1 MSESRVRSTSHA
13 ASGVRPVARTSVT
26 DSVFHEIRRSIL
38 SGALRPGEEFSQR
51 KLAESL
57 DVSFIPVREA
67 LRRLEGQGLVV
78 NGQGKSSR
86 IAPLSHEDLHGIYR
100 LRRQLEPEIASR
112 ACLQLTSADLDRLV
126 DVAHSFADEQA
137 NIDDVYE
144 AHHEFHRALLA
155 PAATAWD
162 LSTLETLWRAAERYI
177 RLAFSA
183 RDDDPHEHRNRSQV
197 HSELVHAYQSQ
208 DPAVVRAATLAHL
221 DHNESI
227 AHGAIQVDDSAPS

>member
-1 MSESRVRSTSHA
+1 VTGHNLKRA
-13 ASGVRPVARTSVT
+13 ANAAPRVRPVARMSVT
-26 DSVFHEIRRSIL
+26 DSVFQEIRRSIL
-38 SGALRPGEEFSQR
+38 SGDLRPGEEFSQR

-86 IAPLSHEDLHGIYR
+86 VAPLSHDDLHGIYR

-112 ACLQLTSADLDRLV
+112 ACALLSPAELDRLV
-126 DVAHSFADEQA
+126 DVAHSFADEEA
-137 NIDDVYE
+137 NVDDVYE

-183 RDDDPHEHRNRSQV
+183 RDDDPHEHRNRSQA
-197 HSELVHAYQSQ
+197 HGELVDAYRSQ
-208 DPAVVRAATLAHL
+208 DPELVQAATLAHL

-227 AHGAIQVDDSAPS
+227 AHGAIQVDDPALG

>member
-1 MSESRVRSTSHA
+1 MTETRAKSTANA
-13 ASGVRPVARTSVT
+13 APGVRPVARTSVT

-38 SGALRPGEEFSQR
+38 SGDLRPGEEFSQR
-51 KLAESL
+51 KLAERL
-57 DVSFIPVREA
+57 NVSFIPVREA

-86 IAPLSHEDLHGIYR
+86 VAPLSHDDLHGIYR
-100 LRRQLEPEIASR
+100 LRRQLEPEIAAR
-112 ACLQLTSADLDRLV
+112 ACMLLSPDELEGLV
-126 DVAHSFADEQA
+126 EIAHSFADEQA

-162 LSTLETLWRAAERYI
+162 MSTLETLWRAAERYI

-183 RDDDPHEHRNRSQV
+183 RDDDPQEHHDRAQV
-197 HSELVHAYQSQ
+197 HGELVDAYKTQ
-208 DPAVVRAATLAHL
+208 DPEQVRVATLAHL

-227 AHGAIQVDDSAPS
+227 AHGAIQVEDPAPR

>member
-1 MSESRVRSTSHA
+1 MTESRARSA
-13 ASGVRPVARTSVT
+13 AGAGPGVRPVARTSVT

-38 SGALRPGEEFSQR
+38 SGDLRPGEEFSQR

-86 IAPLSHEDLHGIYR
+86 VAPLSHDDLHGIYR
-100 LRRQLEPEIASR
+100 LRRQLEPEIAAR
-112 ACLQLTSADLDRLV
+112 ACTLLDPTELDRLV
-126 DVAHSFADEQA
+126 EVAHSFADEAA

-183 RDDDPHEHRNRSQV
+183 RDDDPHEHDNRAQA
-197 HSELVHAYQSQ
+197 HSELVDAYKSQ
-208 DPAVVRAATLAHL
+208 DPERVHAATLAHL
-221 DHNESI
+221 DHNETI
-227 AHGAIQVDDSAPS
+227 AHGAVQVND